1 MRGIAV
7 EVGFD
12 EKIGSRAGSLLGL
25 SDGPGLI
32 DGTPVTVGPLD
43 TDMLA
48 SLLGLSDDKQQ

>member
-12 EKIGSRAGSLLGL
+12 QKIGSRAGSLLGL

-48 SLLGLSDDKQQ
+48 SLLGLSDD

>member
-12 EKIGSRAGSLLGL
+12 ETVGSRAGSLLGL

-32 DGTPVTVGPLD
+32 DGTPVTGGPLD
-43 TDMLA
+43 TDMFA
-48 SLLGLSDDKQQ
+48 SLLGLSDD

>member
-12 EKIGSRAGSLLGL
+12 QNIGSRAGSLLGL

-43 TDMLA
+43 TDMLHC
-48 SLLGLSDDKQQ
+48 LDWTF